1 MKKSNIALI
10 TALYDV
16 KDANLY
22 REIYF
27 PVIKYAITR
36 IFIESS
42 ENRKYGDVT
51 ELQKRIEKWFGINI
65 LFHTNN
71 RLY

>member
-10 TALYDV
+10 TALNDA

-27 PVIKYAITR
+27 PVIKYAKI
-36 IFIESS
+36 
-42 ENRKYGDVT
+42 
-51 ELQKRIEKWFGINI
+51 I
-65 LFHTNN
+65 LLTFPF
-71 RLY
+71 RLIRL